1 LTLYSEETVRSIVPV
16 GARFSITLLLLAFV
30 VLNLPAFAANAR
42 PLGVVLTADHARLDN
57 ASATIGADVFSGD
70 ALVTDR
76 GGSMRVTMGP
86 SQVYLLS
93 ASAATL
99 EPDANRVQ
107 TRVNIGTVGF
117 STSSPEQ
124 LEIQTPLGMIRGA
137 DNKPIFGQVSVLS
150 AWKMRITS
158 YEGTLAV
165 TDHTGVEKLILA
177 GETYDATLAGASADN
192 PPPKGVTGAGINWA
206 HVVYVAVPLVAAGVL
221 ACALWPESPSG
232 LGCW

>member
-1 LTLYSEETVRSIVPV
+1 MRSTVPV
-16 GARFSITLLLLAFV
+16 RARFCIVAVLAFG
-30 VLNLPAFAANAR
+30 VLNLPAIAASEK

-76 GGSMRVTMGP
+76 GGSMRVTIGP

-93 ASAATL
+93 ATSATL
-99 EPDANRVQ
+99 EPDASRVEA
-107 TRVNIGTVGF
+107 RVNIGTVGF
-117 STSSPEQ
+117 STSSPGQ

-137 DNKPIFGQVSVLS
+137 DNGPIFGQVSVVS
-150 AWKMRITS
+150 AWQMRISS

-165 TDHTGVEKLILA
+165 TDSTGAEKLIQP
-177 GETYDATLAGASADN
+177 GETYDATLAGEPTSGDN
-192 PPPKGVTGAGINWA
+192 PPQKGVTGAGINWQ
-206 HVVYVAVPLVAAGVL
+206 HVAYVAIPLVVAGVL
-221 ACALWPESPSG
+221 ACSLWPESQSG